1 MAQAIPRI
9 LTVLLG
15 ALLAGPLALQWL
27 FAPAAQSAHLGISLE
42 GPAAFSHMRGDTG
55 GTFLAVGALAILGVV
70 RKEPRFLEAVSLVM
84 VCILAGR
91 LLSVALDGYVRE
103 VAVAMGVEL
112 VLALLAF
119 AVARQLRAA
128 V

>member
-1 MAQAIPRI
+1 
-9 LTVLLG
+9 
-15 ALLAGPLALQWL
+15 
-27 FAPAAQSAHLGISLE
+27 
-42 GPAAFSHMRGDTG
+42 MRGDTG
-55 GTFLAVGALAILGVV
+55 GAFLAVGALAILGVI

-103 VAVAMGVEL
+103 VGVAMGVEL